1 MQVVEQEVSMVEL
14 QGKRVL
20 ITGAASGIGRST
32 AIAFAGEGCRLILV
46 DIDQPGLDS
55 IEAELCSPDVD
66 CQSYVVDVS
75 SHKQVREM
83 ASAIESDLG
92 GVDVLVNV
100 AGVAVIGDMV
110 DTTVEDWEW
119 VIGVNL
125 WGPINT
131 ISALLPGMI
140 ERKNGHILNVAS
152 LGGLVS
158 HGLLLAYCTTKFGLV
173 GLSEALYQQVRE
185 HNVHVT
191 AFCPG
196 IIRTPIA
203 EHTKLR
209 GYSSD
214 KVSRWIK
221 ILMKSPVTMSADRTG
236 DLIVLAVKKK
246 RPLVVTT
253 VLGKFMAAL
262 HRLSPGLVR
271 FIMTK
276 AHRMDNA
283 TLR

>member
-1 MQVVEQEVSMVEL
+1 MVEL

-20 ITGAASGIGRST
+20 ITGAASGIGRGAS
-32 AIAFAGEGCRLILV
+32 IAFAREGCRLILV
-46 DIDQPGLDS
+46 DIDRPGLDS
-55 IEAELCSPDVD
+55 IEVELCSPGVD
-66 CQSYVVDVS
+66 CRSYVVDVS
-75 SHKQVREM
+75 SHEQVREM
-83 ASAIESDLG
+83 ASDLERDFG

-100 AGVAVIGDMV
+100 AGVAVVGEMV

-140 ERKNGHILNVAS
+140 ERENGHILNVAS

-196 IIRTPIA
+196 FSRTPIV
-203 EHTKLR
+203 EHMAMR

-214 KVSRWIK
+214 RVSRWVRV
-221 ILMKSPVTMSADRTG
+221 LMKSPVTMSADRTG
-236 DLIVLAVKKK
+236 DLIVRAVKKQQ
-246 RPLVVTT
+246 PLVVTT

-262 HRLSPGLVR
+262 YRLSPGLVR

-276 AHRMDNA
+276 AHKMDNA
-283 TLR
+283 ALR

>member
-1 MQVVEQEVSMVEL
+1 MDL
-14 QGKRVL
+14 
-20 ITGAASGIGRST
+20 
-32 AIAFAGEGCRLILV
+32 
-46 DIDQPGLDS
+46 
-55 IEAELCSPDVD
+55 
-66 CQSYVVDVS
+66 
-75 SHKQVREM
+75 
-83 ASAIESDLG
+83 ESDLG

-100 AGVAVIGDMV
+100 ACVAVVGEMV

-131 ISALLPGMI
+131 ISALLPGML
-140 ERKNGHILNVAS
+140 ERENGYILNVAS

-203 EHTKLR
+203 EHMKLR

-214 KVSRWIK
+214 KVNRSVS
-221 ILMKSPVTMSADRTG
+221 ILMKSPITMSADRTG
-236 DLIVLAVKKK
+236 DLIVRAVKKQQ
-246 RPLVVTT
+246 PLVVTT
-253 VLGKFMAAL
+253 VTGKLLAAL

-271 FIMTK
+271 FLLTK
-276 AHRMDNA
+276 AHKLDNA

>member
-1 MQVVEQEVSMVEL
+1 MVEL

-20 ITGAASGIGRST
+20 ITGAASGIGRG
-32 AIAFAGEGCRLILV
+32 AAVAFAREGCRLILV
-46 DIDQPGLDS
+46 DIDREGLDS
-55 IEAELCSPDVD
+55 IEEELRSPGVD
-66 CQSYVVDVS
+66 CRSYVVDVS
-75 SHKQVREM
+75 SHEQVREM

-100 AGVAVIGDMV
+100 AGVAVMGEMV

-119 VIGVNL
+119 IIGVNL

-131 ISALLPGMI
+131 ISELLPGMI
-140 ERKNGHILNVAS
+140 ERRNGHVVNVAS

-173 GLSEALYQQVRE
+173 GLSEALYQEVRE

-196 IIRTPIA
+196 FTDTPIVD
-203 EHTKLR
+203 HMPMR
-209 GYSSD
+209 GYSPD
-214 KVSRWIK
+214 KFSRK
-221 ILMKSPVTMSADRTG
+221 AGLLMRSPATMSADRTG
-236 DLIVLAVKKK
+236 ELIVRAVKKQQ
-246 RPLVVTT
+246 PLVVTT
-253 VLGKFMAAL
+253 VLAKFLAAL

-271 FIMTK
+271 FLMTK
-276 AHRMDNA
+276 AHKLDNA

>member
-1 MQVVEQEVSMVEL
+1 MVEL

-20 ITGAASGIGRST
+20 ITGAASGIGRG
-32 AIAFAGEGCRLILV
+32 AAVAFAREGCRLILV
-46 DIDQPGLDS
+46 DIDRPGLDS
-55 IEAELCSPDVD
+55 IEEELRSPGVD
-66 CQSYVVDVS
+66 CRSYVVDVS
-75 SHKQVREM
+75 SQEQVSEM
-83 ASAIESDLG
+83 ASDLERDFG
-92 GVDVLVNV
+92 GVDILVNV
-100 AGVAVIGDMV
+100 AGVAVVGEMV

-140 ERKNGHILNVAS
+140 ERENGHILNVAS

-196 IIRTPIA
+196 FTRTPIV
-203 EHTKLR
+203 EHMATR

-214 KVSRWIK
+214 RVSRWAG
-221 ILMKSPVTMSADRTG
+221 ILLKSPVTMSADRTG
-236 DLIVLAVKKK
+236 ELIVRAVKKRK
-246 RPLVVTT
+246 PLVVTT
-253 VLGKFMAAL
+253 VLAKFMAVL
-262 HRLSPGLVR
+262 QRLSPGLVR

-276 AHRMDNA
+276 AHKMDNA

>member
-1 MQVVEQEVSMVEL
+1 MVKL
-14 QGKRVL
+14 RGKRVL
-20 ITGAASGIGRST
+20 ITGAASGIGRS
-32 AIAFAGEGCRLILV
+32 AAVAFAGEGCRLILV
-46 DIDQPGLDS
+46 DIDREGLDS
-55 IEAELCSPDVD
+55 IEEELRSTGVNCR
-66 CQSYVVDVS
+66 SYLVDVS
-75 SHKQVREM
+75 SHEQVGEM
-83 ASAIESDLG
+83 ASAIEGDLG

-100 AGVAVIGDMV
+100 AGVAVIGEMV

-119 VIGVNL
+119 VMGVNL

-140 ERKNGHILNVAS
+140 ERENGHILNVAS

-158 HGLLLAYCTTKFGLV
+158 HALLLAYCTTKFALV

-196 IIRTPIA
+196 IIRTPIS
-203 EHTKLR
+203 EHMKLR

-214 KVSRWIK
+214 KVNRWIG

-236 DLIVLAVKKK
+236 DLIVRAVKKQQ
-246 RPLVVTT
+246 PLVVTT

-276 AHRMDNA
+276 AHKLDNA
-283 TLR
+283 NLR

>member
-1 MQVVEQEVSMVEL
+1 MVEL

-20 ITGAASGIGRST
+20 ITGAASGIGRG
-32 AIAFAGEGCRLILV
+32 AAVAFAREGCRLILV
-46 DIDQPGLDS
+46 DIDRPGLDS
-55 IEAELCSPDVD
+55 IEEELRSPGVD
-66 CQSYVVDVS
+66 CRSYVVDVS
-75 SHKQVREM
+75 SHEQVSEM
-83 ASAIESDLG
+83 ASDLERDFG
-92 GVDVLVNV
+92 GVDILVNV
-100 AGVAVIGDMV
+100 AGVAVVGEMV

-140 ERKNGHILNVAS
+140 ERESGHILNVAS

-196 IIRTPIA
+196 IIRTPIVD
-203 EHTKLR
+203 HMKLR

-214 KVSRWIK
+214 RVSRWVRV
-221 ILMKSPVTMSADRTG
+221 LMKSPVTMSADRTG
-236 DLIVLAVKKK
+236 ELIVRAVKKQQ
-246 RPLVVTT
+246 PLVVTT
-253 VLGKFMAAL
+253 VLGKFMAVL

-271 FIMTK
+271 FLMTK
-276 AHRMDNA
+276 AHKLDNA